1 MSMSSSSPHSSKAT
15 GFPEFTSNR
24 RAIVRGYLDDEAQE
38 EEEEEERQDAKD
50 DEENDEDLGLDLA
63 GFIDDSATAQHAR
76 SQVPI
81 YHHSPPIF
89 SRLIKRYEYEASS
102 SSSSTSSEHAV
113 NFSDSDVGSSNSS
126 STRECWN
133 VLRAFAV
140 GTITTL
146 PEAED
151 RLRALIGPAFN
162 FNDWGPKFDAITEP
176 DMDIQQALL
185 LIAEF
190 EAIDA
195 SQGVT
200 PAQPSVSNA
209 NTGAHCMSELQSN
222 TSAAKLAGDVSIL
235 VTPQARN
242 DEDAFVDG
250 MNAIRRHYRDQEEDW
265 HWYLVRCFVGSEG
278 SVVKHLLS
286 ASKKIIRDASTSP
299 VAGYVYI
306 QTRSM
311 LPSNLSLALYLKSTY
326 GFIYSHPPETIIA
339 AGTAY
344 PPAAQDPRLEL
355 PIHRL
360 VPEYDPPKKRVVQLK
375 RHFPFGTW
383 VRVINNQKLIYS
395 GDVGVIAMPS
405 AMFKI
410 PSGSHLLLLVPRVN
424 LQIRSELDIPDID
437 DAFIKRSP
445 LCLWDRN
452 QCESVIKITQEE
464 PLRWWCPSCSI
475 SDENRCFHEQ
485 SNKIVA
491 FRNRAYQSG
500 LALEIMKVTQLEETT
515 NISLNASRLFFDS
528 LHPLLFDKRVLLQ
541 IPPPD
546 SWHLFSEGEEVHVL
560 SQAWAHPLASLYQRD
575 GTTLDGVI
583 RRVNGL
589 TCMVLID
596 GTCRTISTTRLRRKI
611 SLGMQVQLSEGT
623 SEETSTMGGRLGLV
637 HEIKLENWTASVM
650 LDKNTMLE
658 LDVNSLRPI
667 RAPTIPDI
675 ATEML
680 RPIEGTHGQPEV
692 TKNKLYTE
700 RSPWLGIN
708 AIIVH
713 PRSEYKGH
721 KCVVQ
726 DVDRS
731 EAFRGDGDVKDTTR
745 SGLRLQVEFSTRFT
759 SKQRFAW
766 FDYHWVR
773 HERFLH
779 DDGAHRGIPFGQWAF
794 RPGYSPMYTK
804 EDLQAIQCYE
814 LQSVKEVE
822 AQKIAQ
828 AEEERRQSALIKTP
842 LHPSSEIHDGS
853 AWDPSSRT
861 PTHSSSYTS
870 VTQLSETS
878 PAPSSSTVQLPT
890 HWIENPLLYH
900 SLTQDLDIFIQKGDK
915 VQRVYLSWDGCS
927 VIVRE
932 GQRSNLTKVGSII
945 APSLIQQSFEHVPPH
960 PTRARGLF
968 LVIRGEHVGLIGR
981 YEVASTAEIGTI
993 TFYLG
998 IPIVTFGRLQ
1008 WDPSRNTIDASVLP
1022 RTYVMTMVSA
1032 KRKAKKAEQSST
1044 KAKKLRVE
1052 HHAALPASRDP
1063 SSPADIG
1070 DWIQDVAKA
1079 LGVTRKGPLS
1089 FLAVKHPDMQYKMK
1103 IIGGVVEG
1111 TRYGDASMNDSITS
1125 GKFDEDEPQK
1135 REEMPGKS

>member
-63 GFIDDSATAQHAR
+63 GFIDNSATAQHAR

-133 VLRAFAV
+133 VLHAFAV

-195 SQGVT
+195 SQDVT

-222 TSAAKLAGDVSIL
+222 SSAAKLARDVSIL

-278 SVVKHLLS
+278 SVVTTFSLHL
-286 ASKKIIRDASTSP
+286 KKSYVMLLPHQSRAMSTSRH
-299 VAGYVYI
+299 V
-306 QTRSM
+306 
-311 LPSNLSLALYLKSTY
+311 
-326 GFIYSHPPETIIA
+326 
-339 AGTAY
+339 
-344 PPAAQDPRLEL
+344 
-355 PIHRL
+355 
-360 VPEYDPPKKRVVQLK
+360 DPPKKRVVQLK

-464 PLRWWCPSCSI
+464 PLRWWS
-475 SDENRCFHEQ
+475 
-485 SNKIVA
+485 
-491 FRNRAYQSG
+491 
-500 LALEIMKVTQLEETT
+500 LEIMKVTQLEETT

-611 SLGMQVQLSEGT
+611 SVGMQVQLSEGT

-745 SGLRLQVEFSTRFT
+745 SGLRLQVEFSTRF
-759 SKQRFAW
+759 
-766 FDYHWVR
+766 
-773 HERFLH
+773 LH

-804 EDLQAIQCYE
+804 EDLQAFQCYE

-878 PAPSSSTVQLPT
+878 SAPSSSTVQLPT

-981 YEVASTAEIGTI
+981 CVKSRYNPNSPDPDYTLIAFKLTKGSGRGMRWCQEILTDGFIYVPRADLVAIYETSAMKQEGNSLVEKFRDYMPGMRSHRPLKLVRTI

-998 IPIVTFGRLQ
+998 IPIVTFGRRSG
-1008 WDPSRNTIDASVLP
+1008 DSEALP
-1022 RTYVMTMVSA
+1022 CDRTMVSA
-1032 KRKAKKAEQSST
+1032 KRKAKKAEQRST

-1089 FLAVKHPDMQYKMK
+1089 FLAVKHPDIQYKMK